1 MIKHFLE
8 HEGESDIQKKAVSD
22 DDMLAKIHS
31 LNFKMIQEILL
42 SKSFT
47 VDKKRYTGFHSVLR
61 KACKHWKEEFY
72 DDPQI
77 AYWFVEYDLI

>member
-1 MIKHFLE
+1 
-8 HEGESDIQKKAVSD
+8 
-22 DDMLAKIHS
+22 
-31 LNFKMIQEILL
+31 MIQEILL

-77 AYWFVEYDLI
+77 AYCFVEYDLI